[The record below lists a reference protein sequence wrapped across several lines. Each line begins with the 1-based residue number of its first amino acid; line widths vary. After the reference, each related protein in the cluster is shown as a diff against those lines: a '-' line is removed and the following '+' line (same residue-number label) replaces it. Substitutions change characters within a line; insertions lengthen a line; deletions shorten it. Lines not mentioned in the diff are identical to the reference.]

1 MGTVAIYLVVT
12 FLAGLISFVLRLPPL
27 VGFLAAGFA
36 INAAGIEHLSAID
49 TLADLGVTLLLF
61 GVGLKLELRTLLR
74 KEVWLTTTVH
84 MAASTVMGAVL
95 IALIAML
102 GFSLPADTDWSTLA
116 VLGFALS
123 FSSTVLVVK
132 VLEDRG
138 ETQSIYGQI
147 AIGVLI
153 LQDLAAVAF
162 LAIATGQTPSPWALA
177 LVGLIPLAL
186 VLRRI
191 WDRIGHAELHVLFG
205 VVVALVPGYALFEA
219 VGLKGDL
226 GAVVMGM
233 LLASHPAAAELAQ
246 DLFGLKEILLIGF
259 FVSIGLTGLPTL
271 ETLALS
277 ALLLLALPFKVAG
290 YAALLWFMRLRPR
303 TSVMAGILLGNYSEF
318 GLIVVSVGAA
328 SGLVDD
334 QWLVVLSVG
343 VALSFA
349 ISAMV
354 NSRGNSL
361 SRRLV
366 DRLPDVDVSRLNS
379 LDRPIDIGGAEA
391 LVLGLGRTGSGAYE
405 RLTREFGLDVVGID
419 ADGHV
424 VEQRRARGWN
434 VREGDATDTDF
445 WERVTSH
452 SGVRLTV
459 LAMPLHEVNLY
470 ALDQLVDLGFSG
482 VVGSLAKYNEDVE
495 ELCDHGAEAVFHL
508 YEDAGSSLAAAV
520 AQAAGIGPADD
531 V

>member
-12 FLAGLISFVLRLPPL
+12 FLAGLLAFVARLPPL
-27 VGFLAAGFA
+27 VGFLAAGFL
-36 INAAGIEHLSAID
+36 INAAGVEHIDAID

-84 MAASTVMGAVL
+84 MAASTVVGA
-95 IALIAML
+95 ALIGTLALL

-138 ETQSIYGQI
+138 ETQSNYGRI

-162 LAIATGQTPSPWALA
+162 LAIAAGQAPTPWALA

-191 WDRIGHAELHVLFG
+191 WDRIGHDELHVLFG
-205 VVVALVPGYALFEA
+205 VVVALVPGFALFEA

-233 LLASHPAAAELAQ
+233 LLASHPDAAELAR

-271 ETLALS
+271 ETVVLS
-277 ALLLLALPFKVAG
+277 ALLLLVLPFKAAG

-303 TSVMAGILLGNYSEF
+303 TSVMAGISLGNYSEF
-318 GLIVVSVGAA
+318 GLIVIAVGAA
-328 SGLVDD
+328 SGLVDEH
-334 QWLVVLSVG
+334 WLVVLSLS
-343 VALSFA
+343 VALSFV
-349 ISAMV
+349 ISAIV

-361 SRRLV
+361 SRQLV
-366 DRLPDVDVSRLNS
+366 DRLPNVDPGRLNA

-391 LVLGLGRTGSGAYE
+391 VVLGLGRTGSGAYE
-405 RLTREFGLDVVGID
+405 RLTEEFGLDVVGID
-419 ADGHV
+419 ADEQV
-424 VEQRRARGWN
+424 VEHHLRQGWN

-445 WERVTSH
+445 WERVTTH
-452 SGVRLTV
+452 SGVRLAV

-470 ALDQLVDLGFSG
+470 ALDRLVDLGFSG
-482 VVGSLAKYNEDVE
+482 VVGSLAKYDEDVD
-495 ELCDHGAEAVFHL
+495 ELRDHGAEAVFHL

-520 AQAAGIGPADD
+520 AQAAGIGPTDD
-531 V
+531 L